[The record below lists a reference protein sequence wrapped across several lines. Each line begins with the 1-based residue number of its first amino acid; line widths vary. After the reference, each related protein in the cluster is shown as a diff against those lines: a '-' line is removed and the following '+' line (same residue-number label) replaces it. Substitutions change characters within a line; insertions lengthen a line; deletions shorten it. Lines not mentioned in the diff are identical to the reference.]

1 MLGCAALNPTYNT
14 TKTIPLQMNTLFKTQ
29 RLIIRRWIPK
39 IDAEQVFQI
48 YGDAEVMRF
57 IGTGKT
63 EASIETQRRSLE
75 AAIERYKQSNNTTT
89 GAWAIVEK
97 ESKIVVGTILL
108 KQLPDI
114 NRQPT
119 EDYEVGW
126 HLRKA
131 SWSKVYASEAA
142 SGIIDYV
149 FNILW
154 FAEIYAW
161 VNPENHA
168 SVKVTQRLGM
178 TPLGI
183 TNRYYDGVELL
194 LFKIDSQEN
203 KSKMR
208 FNDVGM

>member
-1 MLGCAALNPTYNT
+1 M
-14 TKTIPLQMNTLFKTQ
+14 ITLLETE
-29 RLIIRRWIPK
+29 RLIIRRWIPE
-39 IDAEQVFQI
+39 IDAKQAFEI
-48 YGDAEVMRF
+48 YGDAEVMRY

-63 EASIETQRRSLE
+63 EASIETQRQSLE
-75 AAIERYKQSNNTTT
+75 AAIERYNQSDNTTT

-97 ESKIVVGTILL
+97 QSTTIVGTILL

-119 EDYEVGW
+119 NDYEVGW

-131 SWSKVYASEAA
+131 SWGKGYATEAA
-142 SGIIDYV
+142 REIINYG
-149 FNILW
+149 FNILQLPV
-154 FAEIYAW
+154 IYA
-161 VNPENHA
+161 VVKPENHA

-183 TNRYYDGVELL
+183 TNRYYNGVNLL
-194 LFKIDSQEN
+194 LFKLDSQEN

-208 FNDVGM
+208 FNDVEM

>member
-1 MLGCAALNPTYNT
+1 M
-14 TKTIPLQMNTLFKTQ
+14 ITLLETEG
-29 RLIIRRWIPK
+29 LIIRRWIPE
-39 IDAEQVFQI
+39 IDAKQAFEI
-48 YGDAEVMRF
+48 YGDVEVMRY

-63 EASIETQRRSLE
+63 EASIETQRQSLE
-75 AAIERYKQSNNTTT
+75 AAIERYKQSDNTTT

-97 ESKIVVGTILL
+97 QSITIVGTILL

-119 EDYEVGW
+119 NDYEVGW

-131 SWSKVYASEAA
+131 SWGKGYATEAA
-142 SGIIDYV
+142 REIINYG
-149 FNILW
+149 FNILQLPV
-154 FAEIYAW
+154 IYA
-161 VNPENHA
+161 VVKPENHA

-183 TNRYYDGVELL
+183 TNQYYNGVNLL
-194 LFKIDSQEN
+194 LFKLDSQEN

>member
-1 MLGCAALNPTYNT
+1 MSILLETE
-14 TKTIPLQMNTLFKTQ
+14 
-29 RLIIRRWIPK
+29 RLIIRRWIPE
-39 IDAEQVFQI
+39 IDAEQVFEI
-48 YGDAEVMRF
+48 YGDAEVMRY

-63 EASIETQRRSLE
+63 EASVETQRQSLE
-75 AAIERYKQSNNTTT
+75 AAIERYNQSDNTTT

-97 ESKIVVGTILL
+97 QSTTVVGTILL

-119 EDYEVGW
+119 QDYEVGW

-131 SWSKVYASEAA
+131 SWGKGYATEAA
-142 SGIIDYV
+142 REIINYG
-149 FNILW
+149 FNILQLPV
-154 FAEIYAW
+154 IYA
-161 VNPENHA
+161 VVKPENHA

-178 TPLGI
+178 KPLGI
-183 TNRYYDGVELL
+183 TNQYYNSVNLL
-194 LFKIDSQEN
+194 LFKLDSQEN

>member
-1 MLGCAALNPTYNT
+1 MNALLETE
-14 TKTIPLQMNTLFKTQ
+14 
-29 RLIIRRWIPK
+29 RLIIRRWIPQ

-48 YGDAEVMRF
+48 YGDSEVMRF

-63 EASIETQRRSLE
+63 EATIETQRQSLE

-97 ESKIVVGTILL
+97 VSSTVVGTILL

-114 NRQPT
+114 NHQPT
-119 EDYEVGW
+119 NDYEVGW

-131 SWSKVYASEAA
+131 SWGKGYATEAA
-142 SGIIDYV
+142 REIINYGFSV
-149 FNILW
+149 LKLPV
-154 FAEIYAW
+154 IYA
-161 VNPENHA
+161 VVKPENHA

-178 TPLGI
+178 KALGI
-183 TNRYYDGVELL
+183 TNRYYDGIELL
-194 LFKIDSQEN
+194 LFKLDLQEN

>member
-142 SGIIDYV
+142 SGII
-149 FNILW
+149 
-154 FAEIYAW
+154 YA
-161 VNPENHA
+161 VVKPENHA
-168 SVKVTQRLGM
+168 SVKVTQRLCM